1 MTARDLTEP
10 AGAVAQGRKPDW
22 LRVRFRRSEDYFEVA
37 QTLRMLG
44 LHTVC
49 EEAHCPNS
57 AECWG
62 RRTATFMI
70 LGDLCTRSCRF
81 CAVKSARR
89 GRPVD
94 PAEPARLAEAVRRL
108 GVRYVVLTSVDR
120 DDLLD
125 GGAGHFARCV
135 RAIKEASPESRVE
148 VLIPDFNGE
157 LEPLRMVV
165 QSRPDVIGHNVET
178 VERLQSRVRDP
189 RASYRTSLEVLEEVK
204 RLNPSIHTKS
214 SLMVGLGESQD
225 EVLETLRDL
234 RSRGVEIVTIGQYLQ
249 PSRRHIPVAEYVKPE
264 VFERFRVM
272 AEELGFSHVYSGP
285 LVRSSYHAAELFQA

>member
-1 MTARDLTEP
+1 M
-10 AGAVAQGRKPDW
+10 
-22 LRVRFRRSEDYFEVA
+22 RVRFRRSEDYFEVA
-37 QTLRMLG
+37 QTLRMLK

-57 AECWG
+57 TECWG
-62 RRTATFMI
+62 RRTTTFMI

-81 CAVKSARR
+81 CAVRSARQ

-94 PAEPARLAEAVRRL
+94 PEEPARLAEAVRRL
-108 GVRYVVLTSVDR
+108 GVKYVVVTSVDR
-120 DDLLD
+120 DDLPD

-135 RAIKEASPESRVE
+135 RAIRELSPESRVE
-148 VLIPDFNGE
+148 VLIPDFNAE
-157 LEPLRMVV
+157 LEPLREVV

-178 VERLQSRVRDP
+178 VERLQRRLRDP
-189 RASYRTSLEVLEEVK
+189 RASYRTSLEVLEKVK
-204 RLNPSIHTKS
+204 RLNPSIRTKS
-214 SLMVGLGESQD
+214 SLMVGLGELQA

-234 RSRGVEIVTIGQYLQ
+234 RARGVEIVTIGQYLQ
-249 PSRRHIPVAEYVKPE
+249 PSRRHIPVAEYIRPE
-264 VFERFRVM
+264 VFERFKVM

>member
-1 MTARDLTEP
+1 MTEP
-10 AGAVAQGRKPDW
+10 ASAGAQARKPDW
-22 LRVRFRRSEDYFEVA
+22 LRVRFRRSEDYFKVV
-37 QTLRMLG
+37 QTLRTLG

-81 CAVKSARR
+81 CAVKSARE

-94 PAEPARLAEAVRRL
+94 PEEPARLAEAVKRL
-108 GVRYVVLTSVDR
+108 GVKYVVVTSVDR
-120 DDLLD
+120 DDLPD
-125 GGAGHFARCV
+125 GGAEHFARCV
-135 RAIKEASPESRVE
+135 NAIKEASPESRVE
-148 VLIPDFNGE
+148 VLIPDFNAE
-157 LEPLRMVV
+157 LRPLRMVV

-178 VERLQSRVRDP
+178 VERLQGRLRDP
-189 RASYRTSLEVLEEVK
+189 KASYRTSLEVLEKIK

-234 RSRGVEIVTIGQYLQ
+234 RARRVEIVTIGQYLQ
-249 PSRRHIPVAEYVKPE
+249 PSRRHIPVAEYVRPE
-264 VFERFRVM
+264 VFERFRLM
-272 AEELGFSHVYSGP
+272 AERLGFSHVYSGP